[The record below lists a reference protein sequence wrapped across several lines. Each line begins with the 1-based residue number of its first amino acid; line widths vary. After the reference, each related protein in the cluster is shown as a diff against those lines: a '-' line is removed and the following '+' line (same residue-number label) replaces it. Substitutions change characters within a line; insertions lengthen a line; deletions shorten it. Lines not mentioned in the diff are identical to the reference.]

1 MEGETLKILISADFE
16 CASGAVTWRH
26 VLPERRNQ
34 EFERIQRYWMGD
46 INAAIEGALSGNPDI
61 DFLVTEAH
69 YEMTYIIPD
78 QLHPRAEYISGF
90 LKRDMHLAGLD
101 SSYDGVF
108 LFTHA
113 RAGGSVTGV
122 LSHTL
127 VGTIHNVFLNGEPA
141 GELRLNAVLA
151 GSYGVPVALVVGD
164 TDTCREA
171 NDVLGDNI
179 ITAETKAGLDRFAAR
194 CLTPQNSQSRIKAAA
209 QAAIKALPLQ
219 QPYMVEK
226 PYKLVIEFQMPT
238 MAVASA
244 MIPSVDRIDPRTI
257 SIISDD
263 FSEIYDLAHLCA
275 LLSITRFVN
284 DSTV

>member
-1 MEGETLKILISADFE
+1 MEGEMLKILISADFE

-26 VLPERRNQ
+26 TLPERRNQ

-46 INAAIEGALSGNPDI
+46 INAAIEGALNGSPDI

-108 LFTHA
+108 LFTHG
-113 RAGGSVTGV
+113 RAGGSATGV

-141 GELRLNAVLA
+141 GELRLNAALA

-194 CLTPQNSQSRIKAAA
+194 CLRPQNSQSRIKAAA
-209 QAAIKALPLQ
+209 QAAIEALPLQ

-226 PYKLVIEFQMPT
+226 PYELLIEFQMPT

-257 SIISDD
+257 SIISDN
-263 FSEIYDLAHLCA
+263 FSEIYNLAHLCA